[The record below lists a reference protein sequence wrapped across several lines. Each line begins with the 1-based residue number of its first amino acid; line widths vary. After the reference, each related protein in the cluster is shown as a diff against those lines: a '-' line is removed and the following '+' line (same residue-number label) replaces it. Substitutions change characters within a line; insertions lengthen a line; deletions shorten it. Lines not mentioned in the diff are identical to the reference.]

1 MLINT
6 LKNKNLQQ
14 FISDVAKDIFEVFS
28 IFYLILLLIDQVYL
42 NIVSDF
48 INLNHLLLIVA
59 IFGIT
64 SLGSLELET
73 NKRDYIFIVILALI
87 GALTIFYKTSIFGT
101 FKAFIFALLSF
112 VFIILVLFFLLKK

>member
-1 MLINT
+1 MLTNV
-6 LKNKNLQQ
+6 LKNKNLSQ
-14 FISDVAKDIFEVFS
+14 FISDIARDIFEVFS

-48 INLNHLLLIVA
+48 MNLNHLLLIVA
-59 IFGIT
+59 ISGVI
-64 SLGSLELET
+64 SLGRLELEI

-87 GALTIFYKTSIFGT
+87 GALTIFNKTLIFGN